1 MSGSFSL
8 GGADPRVSAEKTRA
22 SERCERLVQ
31 VLRAMA
37 RRVVVRLETRRAE
50 MYRRSPGA
58 VAGRLQSARTVL
70 VLCQGNVSRSVFAAH
85 VLTAALRGR
94 QNVTVVSAGLGT
106 QPGWRAHPRVIA
118 RCHALGLDIRGHASV
133 AVTAAMVRAA
143 DVVFVMEV
151 SHLVEITRRFFGAR
165 RKTFLLTC
173 LAPDVPRDIEDP
185 AGKADAEVDACMDH
199 VARALT
205 PLIDML
211 AGGIARED
219 DPRVV

>member
-1 MSGSFSL
+1 MSDSFSL
-8 GGADPRVSAEKTRA
+8 GGADARAASEKTRA
-22 SERCERLVQ
+22 SGWRERLIR

-50 MYRRSPGA
+50 AHRRSPAA

-70 VLCQGNVSRSVFAAH
+70 VLCQGNVNRSVFAAH

-94 QNVTVVSAGLGT
+94 RGVTVRSAGLGT

-118 RCHALGLDIRGHASV
+118 RCHALGIDIRGHASV
-133 AVTAAMVRAA
+133 PVTAIMVRAA

-151 SHLVEITRRFFGAR
+151 SHLVEVTRRFFGAR
-165 RKTFLLTC
+165 RKTLLLTC
-173 LAPDVPRDIEDP
+173 LAPDVPQDIEDP
-185 AGKADAEVDACMDH
+185 AGKADPEVDACMDH

-205 PLIDML
+205 PLIDVL
-211 AGGIARED
+211 AARD
-219 DPRVV
+219 RPRG